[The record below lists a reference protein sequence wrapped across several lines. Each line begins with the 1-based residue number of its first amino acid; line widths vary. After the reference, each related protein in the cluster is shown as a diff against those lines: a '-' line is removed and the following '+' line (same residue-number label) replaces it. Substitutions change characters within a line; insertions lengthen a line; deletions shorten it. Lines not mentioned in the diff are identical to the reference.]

1 MTQTTIGNDDF
12 NNSNLFKNHYLR
24 DPIKELDDWDCDHE
38 ARQALS
44 KLTSLWNGEQSA
56 IESYSE
62 GELLKSWIDKVL
74 EQLGYDTFGETPLPN
89 SNGRVDRLLYRSPQ
103 IRQQAAEQ
111 RKGGN
116 ETAVFSQAS
125 AILEAKTWDTD
136 FSSEFQE
143 ERRYGNASEQIKYYL
158 DYTPDRAKWGI
169 LTNGRKWRL
178 HWTGATSANT
188 FYEIDLPE
196 LIEKGDV
203 ESFKYFYAFF
213 RAKAFQET
221 RSGSFLDKIR
231 NESQKAARSRG
242 EDLQDDVFTA
252 LRLIGS
258 ELVEYHD
265 ITPKADSQDDP
276 DVDLDLVKEE
286 SLIVLYRLM
295 FMFYAEAEGLIEP
308 SGGGARE
315 KYDQFFSIEALR
327 ADVFHTIEDGNTFS
341 HYSTLSTQLW
351 AQLCDLFQIIDRG
364 GDELGIRAYDGEL
377 FDTSK
382 PELLVRDAIS
392 DRAIAEVIY
401 LIGTT
406 ESKSGD
412 EKLQADYR
420 DFNPRHLGSIYE
432 GLLEHR
438 FEIAKEPRV
447 AVSQEDGQVWKS
459 AAEVDT
465 EANSGTIVERV
476 SEGELYVINDDQK
489 RKSEGAYYTPDV
501 VVDHI
506 ISESVEPL
514 ITEIKTEMGDE
525 DSLNISDKEA
535 FETFYSRVLELNIV
549 DPAMGSGHFLT
560 GVLDYLTGEVMDVAR
575 EVETVKKEASVR
587 REIAKEC
594 IFGVDVNEMAVELA
608 KVSLWLKTLAA
619 DLPLAFVDHHLRH
632 GNSLVGTR
640 ITEALAVDTQTTF
653 DAGFEETRREVLADV
668 MGSMTELLAIENETL
683 EDVESMKEIHDEV
696 RTDPL
701 YRRLQSVADVRVAD
715 QFGVDIPETAYE
727 TLATAVEDQE
737 TWEQKVTNTEWFQAA
752 KTKTDSE
759 LSFHWDLEFM
769 EVFFDTDGRERQNPG
784 FDAVIGNPPY
794 AKIPSER
801 AEALNSDVTTDLYVQ
816 FIAHAQGIVRENG
829 VVSFITPT
837 SWETGPDYIG
847 TRENLL
853 YDGTLRHLVNLPYDV
868 FEDAYVDT
876 AIFVWEANDE
886 GETCEAA
893 DLSGTRIDPIYA
905 IESLSTDEYALA
917 DWREVEIVVVDNHW
931 ISLYNRVGDAKT
943 VRDVTEST
951 RGVLV
956 TDEAESSPNA
966 DTQIYYGD
974 GSYQRYESIG
984 PTTTVEYDKLKERPS
999 KEYFEGDRVLI
1010 RRLVSRSD
1018 RLLGTFASDNF
1029 VTDKNVYVFKSE
1041 SLKESNEIDQPT
1053 LDQTNT
1059 GSRRL
1064 DEQFLL
1070 AILNSRFLSW
1080 WQFNVEMSASKD
1092 DFRQVTLGGLRDL
1105 PLPPIQ
1111 DWGESGDAKQSDL
1124 TAYIEN
1130 GENKADLIESTS
1142 TENGATPDTRATIAA
1157 AVDKLIDMQTQ
1168 RLNLNLSLDDHLGD
1182 YTAEMQLSDLGL
1194 VQPAEGVVDSPLTRT
1209 VDGEKLRLTAAN
1221 VREEHSGTV
1230 TLTVEI
1236 EQQSEDANRGEYDAL
1251 GEFDALQITDLSEDE
1266 IELLSTYVPH
1276 AVENPDSVRKFR
1288 TNATQTITLLDRLQ
1302 DYLLFPKVNK
1312 VETGLETYLKI
1323 KERAADLDASI
1334 RRADTLIDELV
1345 YDLYG
1350 VTQKEREIIE
1360 RGS

>member
-24 DPIKELDDWDCDHE
+24 DPIKELDEWDCDHE

-56 IESYSE
+56 IDSYSE

-74 EQLGYDTFGETPLPN
+74 QQLGFDTFGETPLPN
-89 SNGRVDRLLYRSPQ
+89 SNGRVDRLLFRSPE
-103 IRQQAAEQ
+103 IRQQAADQ
-111 RKGGN
+111 RQDGN
-116 ETAVFSQAS
+116 STAVFSRAS

-136 FSSEFQE
+136 FSAEFQE
-143 ERRYGNASEQIKYYL
+143 DRRYGNASEQIKYYL

-178 HWTGATSANT
+178 HWTGANSANT
-188 FYEIDLPE
+188 YYEVDLPE
-196 LIEKGDV
+196 LLENGDV
-203 ESFKYFYAFF
+203 EAFKYFYAFF
-213 RAKAFQET
+213 RAEAFQET
-221 RSGSFLDKIR
+221 RSGSFLDQIR
-231 NESQKAARSRG
+231 NESEKAARSRG

-265 ITPKADSQDDP
+265 IGPDTGSEDRN

-308 SGGGARE
+308 SDEVARQ

-327 ADVFHTIEDGNTFS
+327 ADIFHTIEEGNSFS

-351 AQLCDLFQIIDRG
+351 AQLCDLFQIIDEG
-364 GDELGIRAYDGEL
+364 GDELGIIAYDGEL
-377 FDTSK
+377 FDTDET
-382 PELLVRDAIS
+382 ELLARDAIS
-392 DRAIAEVIY
+392 DQAIAEVIY

-406 ESKSGD
+406 ESKSGNK
-412 EKLQADYR
+412 KLQADYR

-438 FEIAKEPRV
+438 FEIAEEPKV
-447 AVSQEDGQVWKS
+447 AVSQEDGQVWKPL
-459 AAEVDT
+459 T
-465 EANSGTIVERV
+465 EIDDESDATIVERV
-476 SEGELYVINDDQK
+476 SEGELYVINDDEK
-489 RKSEGAYYTPDV
+489 RKAEGAYYTPDV

-514 ITEIKTEMGDE
+514 ITEIRNDVGEDDTGD
-525 DSLNISDKEA
+525 ISDQAA
-535 FETFYSRVLELNIV
+535 FETFYSRVRELNIV

-560 GVLDYLTGEVMDVAR
+560 GVLDYLTGEVMTVAR
-575 EVETVKKEASVR
+575 EVEAVKEEATVR

-653 DAGFEETRREVLADV
+653 EAGFVETRREVLADV
-668 MGSMTELLAIENETL
+668 MGSMTDLLAIENRTL
-683 EDVESMKEIHDEV
+683 EDVESMKEIHEEI
-696 RTDPL
+696 RNDPL

-727 TLATAVEDQE
+727 TLAGAVENQT
-737 TWEQKVTNTEWFQAA
+737 TWEQNVTDTEWFQAA
-752 KTKTDSE
+752 KAKTDTES
-759 LSFHWDLEFM
+759 SFHWDLEFM
-769 EVFFDTDGRERQNPG
+769 EVFFDTDGTERGNPG
-784 FDAVIGNPPY
+784 FDAVLGNPPY

-801 AEALNSDVTTDLYVQ
+801 ADALNSDVTADLYVQ
-816 FIAHAQGIVRENG
+816 FIAQAQSIVRQDG

-837 SWETGPDYIG
+837 SWETGPDYTG

-853 YDGTLRHLVNLPYDV
+853 YDGTLRHLVNLPYDI

-876 AIFVWEANDE
+876 AIFVWEATDD
-886 GETCEAA
+886 GELCAAA

-905 IESLSTDEYALA
+905 IQSLSTDEYALS
-917 DWREVEIVVVDNHW
+917 DWREVGIVVVDHDW

-943 VRDVTEST
+943 IGKVTEST
-951 RGVLV
+951 RGVLF
-956 TDEAESSPNA
+956 TEEAEASPNA
-966 DTQIYYGD
+966 DKPMYYED
-974 GSYQRYESIG
+974 ESYQRYESIG
-984 PTTTVEYDKLKERPS
+984 PTTTVEYEKLKERPS
-999 KEYFEGDRVLI
+999 EAYFENDRVLI

-1018 RLLGTFASDNF
+1018 RLLGTFASDDF

-1041 SLKESNEIDQPT
+1041 SLTETNDIGKPT
-1053 LDQTNT
+1053 LDQSDN
-1059 GSRRL
+1059 GVKRL
-1064 DEQFLL
+1064 DERFLL
-1070 AILNSRFLSW
+1070 ALLNSRFLSW

-1092 DFRQVTLGGLRDL
+1092 DFRQITLGGLRDL
-1105 PLPPIQ
+1105 PLPPIVG
-1111 DWGESGDAKQSDL
+1111 WGESGDVDHDEL
-1124 TAYIEN
+1124 TTYIED
-1130 GENKADLIESTS
+1130 GEDQSELPESLS
-1142 TENGATPDTRATIAA
+1142 TEDGATPDTRATISD
-1157 AVDKLIDMQTQ
+1157 AVDELTEMQTQ

-1182 YTAEMQLSDLGL
+1182 YTAEMHLSDIGL
-1194 VQPAEGVVDSPLTRT
+1194 VQPAEDVTDSPLTRT
-1209 VDGEKLRLTAAN
+1209 VDTEKLRLTTAT
-1221 VREEHSGTV
+1221 VRKERGGTITV
-1230 TLTVEI
+1230 SVEI
-1236 EQQSEDANRGEYDAL
+1236 ERQGEDAGRGEYENL
-1251 GEFDALQITDLSEDE
+1251 GEFDALQITDLNEDE
-1266 IELLSTYVPH
+1266 IELLSTYIPH
-1276 AVENPDSVRKFR
+1276 AVEQPDSVEGFR
-1288 TNATQTITLLDRLQ
+1288 VTATQTITLLDRLRE
-1302 DYLLFPKVNK
+1302 DLLLPEVSE

-1323 KERAADLDASI
+1323 KERAAELDERIQRTDA
-1334 RRADTLIDELV
+1334 LIDELV

-1350 VTQKEREIIE
+1350 VTQQERDIIE
-1360 RGS
+1360 SDS